1 MVRSLKHEDD
11 AHKVAKVNYCAGAE
25 SFLEQE
31 VGGWLESLQIFREEI
46 SIFSSVFKKEKQE
59 L

>member
-1 MVRSLKHEDD
+1 M
-11 AHKVAKVNYCAGAE
+11 AKVNYCAGAE
-25 SFLEQE
+25 SSLEQE

-46 SIFSSVFKKEKQE
+46 CIFSSVFKKEKQE